1 MKQQL
6 NKQVVIYVHTKN
18 PSWIDSWCKQLTN
31 QHDPAIALRQS
42 SRHLRIKDMNSL
54 FGTLQ
59 LMDLVQMVFLGRLA
73 ERLAEKC
80 YGIDFGDTKTT
91 LKITT

>member
-1 MKQQL
+1 
-6 NKQVVIYVHTKN
+6 
-18 PSWIDSWCKQLTN
+18 
-31 QHDPAIALRQS
+31 
-42 SRHLRIKDMNSL
+42 MNSL

-59 LMDLVQMVFLGRLA
+59 PMDLVQMVFLGRLA

>member
-54 FGTLQ
+54 FGTLP
-59 LMDLVQMVFLGRLA
+59 MDSVHRPRTLSRATYQMV
-73 ERLAEKC
+73 ED
-80 YGIDFGDTKTT
+80 IDF
-91 LKITT
+91 